1 MIGPFAIGRVHRVEA
16 LASLREMPDESVD
29 AIVADPPYSS
39 GGFTR
44 GDRVLLAPER
54 KYVENEERAVP
65 HASFAGDNRDA
76 RSWAAWMTLWL
87 DEAHRLT
94 RVGGR
99 CYVFA
104 DWRQLPAATDAIQAG
119 GWVWRGIVAWDKTE
133 GSRAPHTG
141 YHRHQTEFAP
151 WGTRGPCPERL
162 GEGPFAGVVRCSVD
176 RDKLHM
182 TAKPVEVM
190 REIVRAAAPRDGIIL
205 DPFSGSGSTGVACAA
220 EGRRFLGF
228 ERDAHHCDVANRRLD
243 AYARGVSIRDDEVGQ
258 GALFDA
264 PPLNSEP
271 TR

>member
-1 MIGPFAIGRVHRVEA
+1 MPDPRSRRVRLVDRRRGGRRQPLRQHDRWIQLLVRQVLGGGGARPLLQALAAQLGANSMIGPFAIGRVHRVEA
-16 LASLREMPDESVD
+16 LASLREMPDESVY

-44 GDRVLLAPER
+44 GDRVLHAPER

-104 DWRQLPAATDAIQAG
+104 DWPQLPAATDAIQAG
-119 GWVWRGIVAWDKTE
+119 GGGLGGIVGGDKTE

-141 YHRHQTEFAP
+141 YHRHQTHP
-151 WGTRGPCPERL
+151 
-162 GEGPFAGVVRCSVD
+162 
-176 RDKLHM
+176 
-182 TAKPVEVM
+182 
-190 REIVRAAAPRDGIIL
+190 
-205 DPFSGSGSTGVACAA
+205 
-220 EGRRFLGF
+220 
-228 ERDAHHCDVANRRLD
+228 
-243 AYARGVSIRDDEVGQ
+243 
-258 GALFDA
+258 
-264 PPLNSEP
+264 
-271 TR
+271 